1 MTDQPAGGAR
11 AAASDQPRLRR
22 TDQLSPTSA
31 ARTTLPGTHGPLAAL
46 VATAG
51 RPAGTVLL
59 LPGYTGSKEDFAPI
73 LDPLAAAGL
82 TAVTVDLPGQHESE
96 GSDEESEYTPARLG
110 EEAAALV
117 ERLRAGGP
125 VLLLGHS
132 FGGLVARGAV
142 LAGAPVAGLVLLCS
156 GPSAFRY
163 GERYDALIA
172 GEPLMR
178 EHGHEV
184 AYDLAAAEGQ
194 AARKAPTPEMAEFLR
209 QRFVSSRAASLLGMG
224 AALRTEPDRVD
235 ELAAVLQASRI
246 PVAVIAGT
254 DDDAWPLPDQREM
267 AVRLGTEL
275 VIIPDAAHSPAVE
288 NPAALLAVL
297 LPLLHGWLSVT
308 TPTATDHTHQMTAGN
323 PGSPH
328 SRPRSA
334 GRRASAGAIGPPARR
349 PRRPPAEPAPATS
362 PDRPPH
368 PGPPAPALLVR
379 PAPSPA
385 GPHPPPASPH

>member
-1 MTDQPAGGAR
+1 MTDQPA
-11 AAASDQPRLRR
+11 
-22 TDQLSPTSA
+22 DQLSPTAA

-46 VATAG
+46 IAPADAVAD
-51 RPAGTVLL
+51 PVAGTVLL

-82 TAVTVDLPGQHESE
+82 TAVTVDLPGQHESD
-96 GSDEESEYTPARLG
+96 GPDEEAEYTPTRLG

-117 ERLRAGGP
+117 ERLRADGP
-125 VLLLGHS
+125 VVLLGHS

-142 LAGAPVAGLVLLCS
+142 LAGARIAGLVLLCS

-194 AARKAPTPEMAEFLR
+194 AARESPSPEMAEFLR
-209 QRFVSSRAASLLGMG
+209 RRFVSSRAASLLGMG

-235 ELAAVLQASRI
+235 ELAAALRGSGT
-246 PVAVIAGT
+246 PVAVIAGEN
-254 DDDAWPLPDQREM
+254 DDAWPLPDQQDM
-267 AVRLGTEL
+267 ASRLGTGL
-275 VIIPDAAHSPAVE
+275 VTIPHSAHSPAAE

-297 LPLLHGWLSVT
+297 SPLLHGWLSAT
-308 TPTATDHTHQMTAGN
+308 TPT
-323 PGSPH
+323 
-328 SRPRSA
+328 R
-334 GRRASAGAIGPPARR
+334 
-349 PRRPPAEPAPATS
+349 
-362 PDRPPH
+362 
-368 PGPPAPALLVR
+368 
-379 PAPSPA
+379 
-385 GPHPPPASPH
+385 